1 MKKIIAFAL
10 TIIMACTMYARDP
23 QRGYRGFFEWDNS
36 FGSMPYFDHSMGKEE
51 KDFQWIL
58 GWSTTH
64 GYQINRHVF
73 VGAGMSVG
81 FGVPSLECTLPVF
94 FDFRYDHSFD
104 KFRPFGDLRIGYN
117 LTDGGGI
124 YFSPTIGHR
133 FNWGRKLGLNLGIGL
148 MLRGRASDVYRVDI
162 VQNTNSAQPDF
173 EIVNLGRKH
182 YTDAFF
188 TFRLGIDF

>member
-1 MKKIIAFAL
+1 MKKTIAIIL
-10 TIIMACTMYARDP
+10 TVITVCSVYASEPR
-23 QRGYRGFFEWDNS
+23 RGYRGFYEWDNY
-36 FGSMPYFDHSMGKEE
+36 FGSMPYFDHSTGQEE
-51 KDFQWIL
+51 KDLQWIL

-64 GYQINRHVF
+64 GCQIDKHVF
-73 VGAGMSVG
+73 VGAGLLVG

-104 KFRPFGDLRIGYN
+104 KFRPFGDLRIGYD

-148 MLRGRASDVYRVDI
+148 MLRGRTSDVYRLDI
-162 VQNTNSAQPDF
+162 VQDTYPGKTDL

-182 YTDAFF
+182 YTDTFF
-188 TFRLGIDF
+188 TFRVGIDF